1 MSQLAVID
9 DLNLATLERKG
20 FAKAGLL
27 GCFAQYRQSGLRGII
42 YLNVLDFKALLHEP
56 TMWVLSATIYRATAR
71 SEARENSCTDGHL
84 STTTPAT

>member
-56 TMWVLSATIYRATAR
+56 TM
-71 SEARENSCTDGHL
+71 
-84 STTTPAT
+84 